1 MFANLPPVTR
11 ALLVANVL
19 AFGLQAMA
27 GELAMLDFM
36 LWPLGRFGLGMAGG
50 LPVTA
55 GFEPWQLVSYGFLHG
70 GLAHLAFNMLALVMF
85 GAGIE
90 HALGPRRFAL
100 YYFTTVI
107 GAGLVQLLV
116 ATMAVQQGEPPYPT
130 VGASGG
136 VFGVLLAYGLLF
148 PNHRVML
155 LIPPIPMRAITLVV
169 VYGALELALGI
180 FARNSGVAHFAH
192 LGGMLFGFGLLQYWR
207 RRWPFAGPPRR

>member
-207 RRWPFAGPPRR
+207 RRWPFAGPRRR

>member
-192 LGGMLFGFGLLQYWR
+192 LGGMLFGFGPLQYWR
-207 RRWPFAGPPRR
+207 RRWPFAGPRRR

>member
-27 GELAMLDFM
+27 GDLAMLDFM

-116 ATMAVQQGEPPYPT
+116 ATLAVQQGEPPYPT

-169 VYGALELALGI
+169 VYGALELALGV

-207 RRWPFAGPPRR
+207 RRWPFAGLRRR

>member
-116 ATMAVQQGEPPYPT
+116 ATLAVQQGEPPYPT

-207 RRWPFAGPPRR
+207 RRWPFAGPRRR

>member
-19 AFGLQAMA
+19 AFGLQAMV

-116 ATMAVQQGEPPYPT
+116 ATLAVQQGEPPYPT

-169 VYGALELALGI
+169 VYGALELTLGI

>member
-169 VYGALELALGI
+169 VYGALELTLGI

-207 RRWPFAGPPRR
+207 RRWPFAGPRRR